1 MNMMKLS
8 LAALFLTGAMG
19 AGAEHLGSVDKT
31 LIDSTY
37 TPGEDFDRYVNNGW
51 MKAHPLTDEYAR

>member
-8 LAALFLTGAMG
+8 LAALFLTGAMA

-37 TPGEDFDRYVNNGW
+37 TPGEDRSEERRVG
-51 MKAHPLTDEYAR
+51 KECRL